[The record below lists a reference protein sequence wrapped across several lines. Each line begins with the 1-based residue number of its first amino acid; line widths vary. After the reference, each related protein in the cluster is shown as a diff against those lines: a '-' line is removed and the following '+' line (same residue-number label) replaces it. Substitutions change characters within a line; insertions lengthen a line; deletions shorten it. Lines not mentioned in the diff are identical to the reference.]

1 MLIIRSNE
9 GKMNLTAI
17 GGTTELCAETA
28 TVIREIANQ
37 LIKPHEGTA
46 QKLVVLKLLSAAIGY
61 ALEDVKKGV
70 EA

>member
-1 MLIIRSNE
+1 MLMIHSNE

-17 GGTTELCAETA
+17 GSTTEICAEVA
-28 TVIREIANQ
+28 AAVRGLA
-37 LIKPHEGTA
+37 A
-46 QKLVVLKLLSAAIGY
+46 QMIMPYEETKEKIVVLKMLSAAIGY

>member
-1 MLIIRSNE
+1 MIHSNE

-17 GGTTELCAETA
+17 GSTTEICAETA
-28 TVIREIANQ
+28 AVIREIANQ
-37 LIKPHEGTA
+37 LIKPHEETRE
-46 QKLVVLKLLSAAIGY
+46 KIVVLKMLSAAIGY